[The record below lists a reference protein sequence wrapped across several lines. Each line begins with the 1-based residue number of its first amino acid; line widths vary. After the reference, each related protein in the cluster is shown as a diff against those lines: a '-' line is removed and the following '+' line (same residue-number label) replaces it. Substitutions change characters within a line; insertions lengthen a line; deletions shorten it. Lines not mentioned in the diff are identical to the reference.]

1 MNTINYGEQVNADM
15 ARALVT
21 EFGALF
27 ATNASIITPDMIEDE
42 DCFTAKPF
50 SGGQGLFLELPG
62 GKEAVV
68 VNAAIDSIDGEPIFR
83 LSYAREMKALA

>member
-1 MNTINYGEQVNADM
+1 MSTINYGEQVNSDM
-15 ARALVT
+15 ARALVA

-27 ATNASIITPDMIEDE
+27 ATNAEIITPDMIEDE
-42 DCFTAKPF
+42 DCFTAKPL

-62 GKEAVV
+62 GKEAIV
-68 VNAAIDSIDGEPIFR
+68 VNAAIDSIDGESIFR